1 MMLRTDKKDEV
12 TEAFRQLV
20 GRKVPDAVE
29 TKDAELSLSTL
40 SFQSTIQTQRHVWLD
55 KGDEGITI
63 DLEDWNIED
72 EWDNAVARVTV
83 ASWQEALELI
93 NIWLSGADLK
103 NYVNLNK
110 EYKPIFKIQE
120 VSVG

>member
-1 MMLRTDKKDEV
+1 MMLRTDNKDEA

-20 GRKVPDAVE
+20 GRKFPNAIE

-40 SFQSTIQTQRHVWLD
+40 SFQSTITPQRHIWLN
-55 KGDEGITI
+55 KGEEGIAI
-63 DLEDWNIED
+63 DLEDWNTED

-83 ASWQEALELI
+83 ASWQEALELVST
-93 NIWLSGADLK
+93 WLSSSDL
-103 NYVNLNK
+103 NGYVNLNK
-110 EYKPIFKIQE
+110 EYKPAFRIQE

>member
-1 MMLRTDKKDEV
+1 MLRTDKKDEA

-20 GRKVPDAVE
+20 GRKIPYAVE

-40 SFQSTIQTQRHVWLD
+40 SFQSTIRPQRHIWLD
-55 KGDEGITI
+55 KGDDGIAI
-63 DLEDWNIED
+63 DLEDWNTED
-72 EWDNAVARVTV
+72 EWDNAVARVTI

-93 NIWLSGADLK
+93 NTWLSGSDLDGYK
-103 NYVNLNK
+103 NLNK
-110 EYKPIFKIQE
+110 EYQPTFRIQE